1 MRFGGFMNRVF
12 ASALIAATLTP
23 GYGGAA
29 ASAPMDDAKAAY
41 MRHDY
46 TKAAQLIRPLAERG
60 NADAQAKLGD
70 LYRRGFGV
78 QQSLAEAARWYRL
91 AAVQGNARGQN
102 NLGLM
107 YYYMG
112 KPGGDGEDYVRAYM
126 WYDIAVAAKNPEAVI
141 NLKAA
146 AALLKPAQIAR
157 AREMAR
163 KCRASQFKSCG

>member
-1 MRFGGFMNRVF
+1 MNRIIVGPLVVVPCSRW
-12 ASALIAATLTP
+12 AYA
-23 GYGGAA
+23 GAA
-29 ASAPMDDAKAAY
+29 VAAPMDGAKAAY
-41 MRHDY
+41 ERHDY
-46 TKAAQLIRPLAERG
+46 AKAAQFIRPLAERG
-60 NADAQAKLGD
+60 DADAEARLGD
-70 LYRRGFGV
+70 LYARGLGV
-78 QQSLAEAARWYRL
+78 KQSYAEAARWYRL
-91 AAVQGNARGQN
+91 GAVQGNARAQN

-146 AALLKPAQIAR
+146 AALLKPAQVAR

>member
-1 MRFGGFMNRVF
+1 MNQV
-12 ASALIAATLTP
+12 SAKVLIAATLIL
-23 GYGGAA
+23 GERGAA
-29 ASAPMDDAKAAY
+29 IAATVADAGAAY

-46 TKAAQLIRPLAERG
+46 AAAARLIRPLAVRG
-60 NADAQAKLGD
+60 DADAQAKLGD
-70 LYRRGFGV
+70 LYRRGLGV
-78 QQSLAEAARWYRL
+78 QQSFAEAARWYRL

-112 KPGGDGEDYVRAYM
+112 KPGGDGEDYIRAYM

-146 AALLKPAQIAR
+146 AALLKPEQIAR

-163 KCRASQFKSCG
+163 KCRASQFRSCG